1 MKAKNSSTL
10 LTNIKHM
17 IIRNLNPTHMKLFI
31 KNHFRKI
38 IGVFSGSILG
48 FLYYYFVGCASGICP
63 ISSNPYI
70 SVIYG
75 GLMGYLFLDAFK
87 KKDKETNEK

>member
-1 MKAKNSSTL
+1 M
-10 LTNIKHM
+10 NIN
-17 IIRNLNPTHMKLFI
+17 NLNSNHLKSFI
-31 KNHFRKI
+31 KAHFRKT
-38 IGVFSGSILG
+38 IGVFSGSIVG
-48 FLYYYFVGCASGICP
+48 FLYYYFVGCASGTCP

-75 GLMGYLFLDAFK
+75 GLMGYLFVDAFK

>member
-1 MKAKNSSTL
+1 MNINS
-10 LTNIKHM
+10 
-17 IIRNLNPTHMKLFI
+17 LNSNYLKPFI

-38 IGVFSGSILG
+38 IGVFSGCIVG
-48 FLYYYFVGCASGICP
+48 FLYYYFVGCASGTCP

-75 GLMGYLFLDAFK
+75 GLMGYLFVDAFK